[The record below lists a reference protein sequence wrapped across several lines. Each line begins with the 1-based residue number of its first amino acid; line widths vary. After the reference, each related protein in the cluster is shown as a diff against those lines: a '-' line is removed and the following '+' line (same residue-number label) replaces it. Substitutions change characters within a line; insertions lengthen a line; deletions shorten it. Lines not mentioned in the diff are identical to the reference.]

1 LQAGGTITSPASRT
15 VTLKCTGIIDTNGFG
30 VSIAGVMNGAAR
42 LTKTGLGNLTLTGAN
57 TYSGATTIIEGSLL
71 VSSAGSLA
79 SSGVTVNSG
88 ANFVYNNNTTGF
100 AGTVRVSG
108 TLGGSG
114 RFLGTIEGGGQVGP
128 GNSPGILTAAAT
140 DPTEGMDYNFE
151 FTSTGMPTYSNNT
164 ASVNDVLRLTDAT
177 TPFTASLTSPAN
189 VGSKK
194 SLTSH
199 LRAPVRSAGKIR
211 NIFRLI
217 LSGLSRPAHG
227 RSRSHAAERIA
238 GCLPSRVRH
247 PEVTRIR
254 RWSDYG
260 GISSSIPAF
269 PSHSNSLPGVIEAK
283 FGCRVAPKVVL
294 GAVNK

>member
-1 LQAGGTITSPASRT
+1 

-189 VGSKK
+189 VVSIYLNVS
-194 SLTSH
+194 SLT
-199 LRAPVRSAGKIR
+199 
-211 NIFRLI
+211 
-217 LSGLSRPAHG
+217 HG
-227 RSRSHAAERIA
+227 D
-238 GCLPSRVRH
+238 
-247 PEVTRIR
+247 TF
-254 RWSDYG
+254 YG
-260 GISSSIPAF
+260 GFYTDKSSSFFSSINGATYNYYLFNAEGGTTYNGVNYDLYGGPHQFTVETVAQTANF
-269 PSHSNSLPGVIEAK
+269 GGGDVNGHVMKIGVLPEPSTMLLMGVGFA
-283 FGCRVAPKVVL
+283 VL
-294 GAVNK
+294 LFRRHRSGQ